1 MPSLYL
7 LDGYSTIFRA
17 FYAIRHLSNRKGEP
31 TNAVFGF
38 HKILQKILREHRPDY
53 FGVALD
59 VSRKTIRSEKYPEY
73 KANRSP
79 MPDDLRPQI
88 PWIRQLLEAYQI
100 PMLEMPNFEAD
111 DVIGTLADQAANHG
125 MEVTIVSADKDLFQ
139 LVTDGVKL
147 YHTGRDKLYGP
158 AEVREDFGVAP
169 EQVVDVLA
177 LMGDA
182 SDNIPGVKG
191 IGEKGAKKLILE
203 YGSLRNLLDRSEEIS
218 RKSYREGLVD
228 HRDDALLSQDL
239 ATIRRNLD
247 IPLKP
252 QDLVLSEPDY
262 RKLREI
268 FSALEFYT
276 LIEELRD
283 RAPAETYPPAERASL
298 EDLDLLRQPQKRRI
312 LAMVEA
318 DGPQGLVTRAADGRT
333 LYLDFNQDDIARE
346 TKSLVANWLEEK
358 TTLVGHDLKELL
370 RLVDRENYGAASLL
384 DLMLLSYVLTPD
396 ARSHGLPELAL
407 EHLFHR
413 ATLATEVNFDQ
424 QSLGSESND
433 LAYAGERLA
442 LVEELAQILERRL
455 EDFPHLQKVYQ
466 TLEEPLLRVLVDME
480 TTGITL
486 DTSLLEHLSTDLG
499 SRIKK
504 LRSEIHK
511 LAGET
516 FNLNSPKQL
525 GNILFEKLDYP
536 VLKKTRKTKSYATDS
551 DTLQELSNRGYPIP
565 EKILA
570 YRELAKLKSTYV
582 DALPSLVDENGRL
595 HTRFQQAV
603 AATGRLSSTDPNLQN
618 IPTRTEEGRQIRRA
632 FKAPAGFQFVVADYN
647 QIELRI
653 LAHIAEEKAMIDAF
667 TSGEDIHRT
676 TAALVFGLAPLMV
689 GAEQRRAAKTINF
702 GIIYG
707 ISPYGLGRNLGVK
720 PREAK
725 AFIET
730 YLAQYPGV
738 SRYMEE
744 TVEEATERGFV
755 TTLFGRIRHLPDLKA
770 RNFQRREAAR
780 RMAINARIQGTAA
793 DILKLAMIAVDTK
806 LRRDHPEARLLLT
819 VHDELVLECPT
830 PQVDAVSESLKTAM
844 KEVASLRIPLVVDVG
859 TGPTWFD
866 AKA

>member
-38 HKILQKILREHRPDY
+38 HKILQKILKEHRPDY

-88 PWIRQLLEAYQI
+88 PWIRKLLEAYQI

-111 DVIGTLADQAANHG
+111 DVIGTLAEQAAEHD

-139 LVTDGVKL
+139 LVTDRVKL

-203 YGSLRNLLDRSEEIS
+203 YGSLEALLERTEEIS
-218 RKSYREGLVD
+218 RKSYREGLVQY
-228 HRDDALLSQDL
+228 RSDALLSQDL
-239 ATIRRNLD
+239 ATIRRKLD
-247 IPLKP
+247 VALEP
-252 QDLVLSEPDY
+252 QALELSEPDY

-276 LIEELRD
+276 LIEEIRD
-283 RAPAETYPPAERASL
+283 RAPAEAYPAAERATL
-298 EDLDLLRQPQKRRI
+298 EDFALLRAPQERRF
-312 LAMVEA
+312 LASVE
-318 DGPQGLVTRAADGRT
+318 DNGTKGLVTRTADGRA
-333 LYLDFNQDDIARE
+333 LYLDFSQPKIAQE
-346 TKSLVANWLEEK
+346 TQVLLTGWLKEN
-358 TTLVGHDLKELL
+358 TTIVGHNLKEVL
-370 RLVDRENYGAASLL
+370 RLVDRNHYGKASLL

-413 ATLATEVNFDQ
+413 ATLVKEVNFDQ
-424 QSLGSESND
+424 RSLEAETAD
-433 LAYAGERLA
+433 LTYAGERLA
-442 LVEELAQILERRL
+442 LVEELTQILERRL
-455 EDFPHLQKVYQ
+455 EEFPNLLEVYQ
-466 TLEEPLLRVLVDME
+466 GLEEPLLRVLVDME
-480 TTGITL
+480 TTGISL
-486 DTSLLEHLSTDLG
+486 DSPFLEHLSKDLG
-499 SRIKK
+499 GRIET

-525 GNILFEKLDYP
+525 GIILFEKLEYP

-551 DTLQELSNRGYPIP
+551 ETLQELSNRGYPIP

-582 DALPSLVDENGRL
+582 DAFPALLADDGRL

-632 FKAPAGFQFVVADYN
+632 FRAPEGYQFVVADYN

-653 LAHIAEEKAMIDAF
+653 LAHIADEQSMIDAF
-667 TSGEDIHRT
+667 AKGEDIHLT

-707 ISPYGLGRNLGVK
+707 ISPYGLGRNLGIK

-725 AFIET
+725 SFIET
-730 YLAQYPGV
+730 YLAKYPGV
-738 SRYMEE
+738 SKYMEE
-744 TVEEATERGFV
+744 TVAEATEIGHI
-755 TTLFGRIRHLPDLKA
+755 TTLFGRVRQLPDLKA

-806 LRRDHPEARLLLT
+806 LRGDHPEARLLLT
-819 VHDELVLECPT
+819 VHDELVVECPT
-830 PQVDAVSESLKTAM
+830 PQVDAVSETLM
-844 KEVASLRIPLVVDVG
+844 REMRDVASLRVPLVVDVG
-859 TGPTWFD
+859 TGSTWFD
-866 AKA
+866 AKS